1 MAERLGGGAAAWGG
15 ADRSGAQS
23 DDAACVAEWTVP
35 LCPSRTTYTAVQE
48 NRTQIGLM
56 AQCSGPFPILQLSE
70 GLLERVI
77 GCLDLWDLAAA
88 RSSCGA
94 LRAAAGRRARRLC
107 FCPTSLLCERGGD
120 RYVQVGNPRRSRAPA
135 A

>member
-1 MAERLGGGAAAWGG
+1 
-15 ADRSGAQS
+15 
-23 DDAACVAEWTVP
+23 
-35 LCPSRTTYTAVQE
+35 VQA

-107 FCPTSLLCERGGD
+107 FSPKSLLCERGGD
-120 RYVQVGNPRRSRAPA
+120 GYVQVGRGQLRRGRAPA